1 MAQVNWVYLDDRGGQ
16 HRVGLFH
23 GDRTGH
29 LLIHCN
35 MKVVQIDFSVLETK
49 TYSFFIEDELCEV
62 LAEKMKNGRFGY
74 EFRVNKTID
83 TPRNRIRRVDNRR
96 NNRILALVVVGVVV
110 AIAGIF
116 FGLRSYGKRQD
127 TRRMTKTSIAHN
139 LNGTNLKQ
147 LMAAGRSSVSTL
159 HVEEINAKRI
169 GVYTFK
175 TADSSEIRGIFEVA
189 DTGDILLQN
198 GFPLRAGDSFDTYYL
213 PSDPQVHRV
222 ELFQPTKATVTNYIS
237 QALAVEQQHSPGDSR
252 EKSLCR
258 VLTVA
263 EKLHWTALADFIFQH
278 KTAAENPK
286 HNKETYLRLMRGAE
300 VEKAVTEA
308 CWDK

>member
-1 MAQVNWVYLDDRGGQ
+1 MGQINWVYLDDRGGR

-62 LAEKMKNGRFGY
+62 IAEKMQNGRFGY

-96 NNRILALVVVGVVV
+96 NNRLLALVIIGVVV
-110 AIAGIF
+110 VIAGIF
-116 FGLRSYGKRQD
+116 FALTSYGKRED
-127 TRRMTKTSIAHN
+127 IRRMNKTSIAHN
-139 LNGTNLKQ
+139 LGKSNQRK
-147 LMAAGRSSVSTL
+147 LMKTGRSSVSTL

-175 TADSSEIRGIFEVA
+175 TADSSAIRGVFEVA
-189 DTGDILLQN
+189 DTGMILLQN
-198 GFPLRAGDSFDTYYL
+198 GFPLRDGDSFDTYYL
-213 PSDPQVHRV
+213 PSDPEAHRV
-222 ELFQPTKATVTNYIS
+222 ELFQPTKATVTSYIAH
-237 QALAVEQQHSPGDSR
+237 ALAVEEQHHSADSR
-252 EKSLCR
+252 EKCLCR

-263 EKLHWTALADFIFQH
+263 ELLQWTALADFIFQDR
-278 KTAAENPK
+278 TVAENPE
-286 HNKETYLRLMRGAE
+286 HNEESYLRLMRRVA
-300 VEKAVTEA
+300 VEKAVAEG

>member
-1 MAQVNWVYLDDRGGQ
+1 MAQVNWVYLDDRGGR

-62 LAEKMKNGRFGY
+62 VAEKMKNGSFGY

-96 NNRILALVVVGVVV
+96 NNRILALVVAGVVL

-116 FGLRSYGKRQD
+116 FGLRSYGQRED
-127 TRRMTKTSIAHN
+127 ARRMTKTSIAHN
-139 LNGTNLKQ
+139 LSGPNLKK
-147 LMAAGRSSVSTL
+147 LMASGRSTVSTL
-159 HVEEINAKRI
+159 HLEELNAKRI

-175 TADSSEIRGIFEVA
+175 TADSSEVRGIFEVA
-189 DTGDILLQN
+189 DSGMVLLQN
-198 GFPLRAGDSFDTYYL
+198 GFPLRAGDSFETYYL

-222 ELFQPTKATVTNYIS
+222 ELFQPTKATVARYIG
-237 QALAVEQQHSPGDSR
+237 QALAVEQQHRPGDSK

-263 EKLHWTALADFIFQH
+263 EIQHWTALADFIFQG
-278 KTAAENPK
+278 KSAKENPK
-286 HNKETYLRLMRGAE
+286 HNRETYLRLMRGTE
-300 VEKAVTEA
+300 VEKAVAEG

>member
-1 MAQVNWVYLDDRGGQ
+1 MGQINWVYLDDCGGR
-16 HRVGLFH
+16 HRVGVFH

-35 MKVVQIDFSVLETK
+35 MKVVQIEFSVLETK
-49 TYSFFIEDELCEV
+49 TYSFFIEDELCEII
-62 LAEKMKNGRFGY
+62 AEKMKNGRFGY

-96 NNRILALVVVGVVV
+96 NNRLLALFIVGVVIV
-110 AIAGIF
+110 IAGIF
-116 FGLRSYGKRQD
+116 FALTSYGKRED
-127 TRRMTKTSIAHN
+127 TRRMSKTSIAHN
-139 LNGTNLKQ
+139 LGKSNLRK
-147 LMAAGRSSVSTL
+147 LMETGRSSVSTL

-175 TADSSEIRGIFEVA
+175 TADSSEIRGVFPVA
-189 DTGDILLQN
+189 DTGMILLQN
-198 GFPLRAGDSFDTYYL
+198 GFPLRNGDSFDTYYL
-213 PSDPQVHRV
+213 PTDPQAHRV
-222 ELFQPTKATVTNYIS
+222 ELFQPTKSTMTSYIS
-237 QALAVEQQHSPGDSR
+237 HALAVEEHSSGDSR
-252 EKSLCR
+252 GKSLCR

-263 EKLHWTALADFIFQH
+263 ELLRWTVLADFIFQD

-286 HNKETYLRLMRGAE
+286 HNKETYLRLMRGVE
-300 VEKAVTEA
+300 VEKAVEEG

>member
-1 MAQVNWVYLDDRGGQ
+1 MGQINWVYLDNCGGR

-62 LAEKMKNGRFGY
+62 IAEKMQNGRFGY

-96 NNRILALVVVGVVV
+96 NNRLLALFIVGVVIV
-110 AIAGIF
+110 IAGF
-116 FGLRSYGKRQD
+116 VFALTSYGKRED
-127 TRRMTKTSIAHN
+127 MRRMSKTSIAHN
-139 LNGTNLKQ
+139 LGKSNQRK
-147 LMAAGRSSVSTL
+147 LMETGRSSVSTL
-159 HVEEINAKRI
+159 HVEAINAKRI

-175 TADSSEIRGIFEVA
+175 TADSIEIRGVFEVA
-189 DTGDILLQN
+189 DTGMILLQN
-198 GFPLRAGDSFDTYYL
+198 GFPLRNGDSFDTYYL
-213 PSDPQVHRV
+213 PSDPQAHRV
-222 ELFQPTKATVTNYIS
+222 ELFQPTKATVTRYIAH
-237 QALAVEQQHSPGDSR
+237 ALAVEEHSSGDSR
-252 EKSLCR
+252 GKSLCR

-263 EKLHWTALADFIFQH
+263 ELLQWPALADFIFQD
-278 KTAAENPK
+278 KTAVENPA
-286 HNKETYLRLMRGAE
+286 HNKETYLRLVRGGE
-300 VEKAVTEA
+300 VEKAVA
-308 CWDK
+308 AGCWDK